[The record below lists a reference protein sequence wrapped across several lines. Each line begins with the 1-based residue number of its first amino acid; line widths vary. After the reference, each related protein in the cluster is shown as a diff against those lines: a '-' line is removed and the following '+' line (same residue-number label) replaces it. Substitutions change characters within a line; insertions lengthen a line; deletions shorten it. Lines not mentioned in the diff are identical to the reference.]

1 MRIWNSL
8 FSVCQKIGED
18 LYCSSLFYL
27 PSYLLFTTILTY
39 IHELHLFYSM
49 LVRGCCKRGG
59 SSAEI
64 SSVENYIL
72 INWPYT
78 RAGCVY
84 FFLYCNIN
92 GFKCNVIIY
101 AVIVGLWCMRKNNK
115 HDFYYG
121 IICKLIVL
129 WLFFFMQPHE

>member
-1 MRIWNSL
+1 M
-8 FSVCQKIGED
+8 
-18 LYCSSLFYL
+18 
-27 PSYLLFTTILTY
+27 LLKGAVT
-39 IHELHLFYSM
+39 E
-49 LVRGCCKRGG
+49 
-59 SSAEI
+59 SAEI

-78 RAGCVY
+78 RVVQQ
-84 FFLYCNIN
+84 IN
-92 GFKCNVIIY
+92 RFKCNIIIY

-129 WLFFFMQPHE
+129 WLFF